1 MALFIGSVMWQ
12 KSFAFRGS
20 LPLVKCVTVWMP
32 MLTHIQASH
41 TDALKT
47 HSPHKLFCY
56 ITTILNGPVWI
67 CCIGKFSQLTCL
79 LKLFVT
85 GILKDA
91 GVSSKI
97 SFIILV
103 PQQIW
108 GDTCYIR
115 RSYYEAF
122 YFTFIMG
129 DFVPD
134 FLFMGST
141 GFAKEKPS
149 LSASRMTL
157 KAGAL
162 GFYGTC
168 RKIPTIWC
176 PGLLHPE
183 KNAFLH
189 G

>member
-1 MALFIGSVMWQ
+1 
-12 KSFAFRGS
+12 
-20 LPLVKCVTVWMP
+20 
-32 MLTHIQASH
+32 MLTHLQASH

-47 HSPHKLFCY
+47 HFPHKLFCY
-56 ITTILNGPVWI
+56 ITTILNGLVWI

-122 YFTFIMG
+122 YFTFMMG
-129 DFVPD
+129 DFVRTSFYGFDWICKGKAVSFCQPD
-134 FLFMGST
+134 DF
-141 GFAKEKPS
+141 K
-149 LSASRMTL
+149 SR
-157 KAGAL
+157 GL
-162 GFYGTC
+162 GFYRTAGKSQQSGVLVC
-168 RKIPTIWC
+168 YIRKKMHFS
-176 PGLLHPE
+176 G
-183 KNAFLH
+183 
-189 G
+189 